1 MPGLHCVST
10 VDPAGQNEPI
20 GQLVHC
26 DSCDSRGV
34 LEYVPSRQGSGAEAP
49 ASQYEPAV
57 HAKHAVSPCSSWY
70 LPASHPSH
78 VGCCVLGCTMPGLQG
93 VAAVEPVEQKLPTGQ
108 AVHCS
113 SLASRVELL
122 CRPAGHASSAA
133 EPPGQ

>member
-1 MPGLHCVST
+1 M
-10 VDPAGQNEPI
+10 
-20 GQLVHC
+20 
-26 DSCDSRGV
+26 
-34 LEYVPSRQGSGAEAP
+34 LEYVPSRQGSAAEAP

-113 SLASRVELL
+113 SLDSRVELL

-133 EPPGQ
+133 EPAGQ